1 MKFAAGWAGMKMRI
15 WHQSILDLDMAP
27 VYRKSLEQHAALL
40 GDSGVSVTV
49 HGLKPG
55 TYGRDFVPI
64 DAIRHCYLEFLNQ
77 IQICEAA
84 LTAEREG
91 YDAVAIGCFYDPA
104 LRQARSL
111 VKIPVV
117 GLSETCMLVACSFG
131 HKFALVA
138 LNSDQQAQHAELAQ
152 AYGLEDRLAAVV
164 AMDPPIDEYV
174 LEREQS
180 SLRPVIEGFERAC
193 RRAHE
198 AGAEVIIPGDGVL
211 NEFVWR
217 QGIRRVADAP
227 VMDALGVLFR
237 YAEFMV
243 RVGLEVSR
251 IQHYAR
257 PSGAMLEHARSFA
270 GMTTIGENEFSGQK
284 RTQQPE

>member
-1 MKFAAGWAGMKMRI
+1 MRI

-27 VYRKSLEQHAALL
+27 VYRKSLEQHAASLAA
-40 GDSGVSVTV
+40 SGTVVTV

-55 TYGRDFVPI
+55 TYSRDFVPI
-64 DAIRHCYLEFLNQ
+64 DAIRHRYLEFLNE

-111 VKIPVV
+111 VGIPVV

-138 LNSDQQAQHAELAQ
+138 LNRDQQAQHAELAQ
-152 AYGLEDRLAAVV
+152 EYGLEHRLAAVV

-174 LEREQS
+174 LEGEPSR
-180 SLRPVIEGFERAC
+180 LGPVAQGFECAC
-193 RRAHE
+193 RRGLE

-217 QGIRRVADAP
+217 HEIRRVAGAP
-227 VMDALGVLFR
+227 VMDALGTLFR
-237 YAEFMV
+237 YAEFMA

-251 IQHYAR
+251 TQRYAR
-257 PSGAMLEHARSFA
+257 PSAAMLEHARRFA
-270 GMTTIGENEFSGQK
+270 GMKPIEESEFSGQSRATHAEK
-284 RTQQPE
+284 R